1 VSARAKCRD
10 SVEAVWEAIS
20 CAIERPATERL
31 EEASFGRYNPEATK
45 AEGWH
50 WHLKFA
56 SRIDQDGEV
65 LGDTIADR
73 VTLILRAW
81 DADRLK
87 YEGEA

>member
-1 VSARAKCRD
+1 MSAPKCRD
-10 SVEAVWEAIS
+10 SIEAMQQAIL
-20 CAIERPATERL
+20 CAIERPGEMKL
-31 EEASFGRYNPEATK
+31 EEAAFGRYNPEATR

-56 SRIDQDGEV
+56 VRFDQDGEV
-65 LGDTIADR
+65 IGDTIADR
-73 VTLILRAW
+73 VTLILRSW